1 MKYRPLGK
9 TGLQVSEIGLGCGGR
24 IGAPDLPE
32 NDAKKIFNLALDL
45 GVNFLD
51 TGSNYQGGNSELR
64 MGRLLKGRRKNF
76 ILATKCGSR
85 MMFEPGKD
93 SYVKRDF
100 TYDGLIRSTEDSL
113 KRLQTDYVD
122 LLQLHTAVKEAL
134 VPGSEAIGALLEIK
148 KRGMT
153 RFIGTS
159 NDGERALQMI
169 SLGVFDTLQTSYNVV
184 MQEAAA
190 ELLPAAL
197 KAGIGVIVKEP
208 AANAFFLD
216 RPKPDEDYA
225 YQIPCWERARNF
237 SFLGEF
243 SSPAPVQIALKF
255 VLNHPAVSTAIVA
268 TVNPGHLAEN
278 VATPEI
284 KPLDQALVSRIK
296 ETFCAGKGAGPR

>member
-1 MKYRPLGK
+1 MKYRTLGK
-9 TGLQVSEIGLGCGGR
+9 TGLKVSEIGLGCGGR

-32 NDAKKIFNLALDL
+32 SDAEKIFSQALDS
-45 GVNFLD
+45 GINFLD
-51 TGSNYQGGNSELR
+51 TGSNYQRGNSELR
-64 MGRLLKGRRKNF
+64 MGRLLKGRRKDF

-85 MMFEPGKD
+85 MMFEPGKEP
-93 SYVKRDF
+93 SVKRDF
-100 TYDGLIRSTEDSL
+100 TYDGLIKSTEDSL

-134 VPGSEAIGALLEIK
+134 VPGSEAIQALLEMK

-169 SLGVFDTLQTSYNVV
+169 SLGVFDSLQTSYNVV

-190 ELLPAAL
+190 DVLPAAL
-197 KAGIGVIVKEP
+197 KAGIGVIIKEP

-237 SFLGEF
+237 SYLGEF

-255 VLNHPAVSTAIVA
+255 VLEHPAVTTAIVA
-268 TVNPGHLAEN
+268 TVNPKHLAEN
-278 VATPEI
+278 VGTSEI
-284 KPLDQALVSRIK
+284 KALDPALVKRLR
-296 ETFCAGKGAGPR
+296 ETYSAAVGR